1 MGIILLTVTKYT
13 AFRTL
18 QNFGPISKEVDY
30 TIIAINDVFDYFNVR
45 DKSIDINPGTEVK
58 IIIRPS
64 IQSSSDAFKALGQN
78 SKHIWFG

>member
-1 MGIILLTVTKYT
+1 MLAVTKNT

-18 QNFGPISKEVDY
+18 QNFGPISKEVDS
-30 TIIAINDVFDYFNVR
+30 TVIAINDIFDYFSVR
-45 DKSIDINPGTEVK
+45 DKSTDINPGTEVK

-78 SKHIWFG
+78 SKHIIV

>member
-1 MGIILLTVTKYT
+1 MGIIVLTVTKYI

-18 QNFGPISKEVDY
+18 QNFGPISKEVDS
-30 TIIAINDVFDYFNVR
+30 TVIAINDVFDYFNVR

-78 SKHIWFG
+78 SKHMIG